1 VIFGKNLIKNKS
13 IIGQFEII
21 NSFNCKRGNTMKTA
35 ILIPAFN
42 EETTI
47 GKVLRVALVCQ
58 DIDEVIVIS
67 DGSTDKTISV
77 ARKLG
82 AKVVD
87 LPENMGKG
95 AAIMA
100 GLKATQADIIVLLD
114 ADLVG
119 LNSSHIRLLLEPVSK
134 GEADMTVGV
143 FKSGRVST
151 DLSQRLAPFLNGQR
165 AMHRQVLESLSDLE
179 LSRYGVDII
188 ISRYAKNMNLKVVS
202 VELNNLTQIMKE
214 EKLGFLQGMRARLK
228 MYRQIVAA
236 LKYKLP
242 PC

>member
-1 VIFGKNLIKNKS
+1 
-13 IIGQFEII
+13 
-21 NSFNCKRGNTMKTA
+21 MKTA
-35 ILIPAFN
+35 ILIPAYN

-47 GKVLRVALVCQ
+47 GKVLKVALVCK
-58 DIDEVIVIS
+58 DVDEVIVIS
-67 DGSTDKTISV
+67 DGSTDQTINV

-82 AKVVD
+82 AKVVE
-87 LPENMGKG
+87 LPENLGKG

-100 GLKATQADIIVLLD
+100 GLKETQADIIVLLD

-119 LNSSHIRLLLEPVSK
+119 LNPSHIRLLLGPVAK

-143 FKSGRVST
+143 FKSGRIST

-165 AMHRQVLESLSDLE
+165 AIRRQVLESLADLE
-179 LSRYGVDII
+179 FSKYGVDII
-188 ISRYAKNMNLKVVS
+188 ISRYAKNTNLKVVS

-214 EKLGFLQGMRARLK
+214 EKLGFFQGLRARIK
-228 MYRQIVAA
+228 MYWQILAA
-236 LKYKLP
+236 LRFKLP

>member
-1 VIFGKNLIKNKS
+1 
-13 IIGQFEII
+13 
-21 NSFNCKRGNTMKTA
+21 MKTA